1 VKFPQ
6 TLLRREVPTERPTG
20 PGGNHS
26 IFFWNTNFPQQ
37 VSMAR
42 TLAMDCSFLR
52 DTSGLPSVFGFD
64 VAVNGIVQALLREST
79 YERFIFFHPPGQPA
93 PVDLHSRVRA
103 GAELRLEPTT
113 RIQSAIRNGDITAWF
128 QPDTVTEPVNYRT
141 AFSRAPF
148 PFSTMIHIAWS
159 PRLIKTQ
166 FLWLLLDGFGPCD
179 SFICTS
185 RAVREVVRNTL
196 DYIEE
201 EMNAST
207 GAKLRYQ
214 GRLDVLPLGVDTDRF
229 APLPK
234 AEVRRELGWPEDA
247 FFILWLGRFS
257 VVDKTDL
264 LPALR
269 VFRRLVQANP
279 GRQLRFVLAGNDRR
293 DIPFVPSMHEF
304 IATMGLTEN
313 VRILENAPQE
323 TRHKLFAA
331 ADVFTSPIDNLQETF
346 GITPLEAMAA
356 GTPQIVSDWDG
367 YRDTVV
373 DGVTGYRIPTYWSN
387 CDGDDQTD
395 YGIGGFG
402 YQGFLFSQTVA
413 IDLREYEAAIQRLI
427 DDPGLLKAMS
437 VASRERATHLFGWKP
452 VIQAYEELWTE
463 LTDTAQRLSSS
474 DLPSAPFVRS
484 KVCRRFA
491 PFPTAILDGSESIRI
506 SEDGRRLI
514 AGRDPFPWHSP
525 LEKNLINAEAMLSFL
540 ASVEQVPG
548 TIEDAVE
555 QLTGKNSK
563 HRPAML
569 RMVMWGFKHGL
580 LECSV
585 SAQADPVPGFAGVAH
600 KQSVG

>member
-1 VKFPQ
+1 
-6 TLLRREVPTERPTG
+6 
-20 PGGNHS
+20 
-26 IFFWNTNFPQQ
+26 
-37 VSMAR
+37 MAC

-64 VAVNGIVQALLREST
+64 VAMNGIVQALLRDST
-79 YERFIFFHPPGQPA
+79 YDRFIFFHPPGQPA
-93 PVDLHSRVRA
+93 PVELKSRVRA

-113 RIQSAIRNGDITAWF
+113 RIQSAIRNGEITAWF

-141 AFSRAPF
+141 VFARRPF

-159 PRLIKTQ
+159 PRLVKTQ

-185 RAVREVVRNTL
+185 RAVRDVVRNTL
-196 DYIEE
+196 DYISE
-201 EMNAST
+201 EMQAST
-207 GAKLRYQ
+207 GATLRYQ

-234 AEVRRELGWPEDA
+234 TEVRRELGWPEDA
-247 FFILWLGRFS
+247 FIILWLGRFS

-279 GRQLRFVLAGNDRR
+279 RRHLRFVLAGNDRR

-313 VRILENAPQE
+313 VRILQNTPQE

-346 GITPLEAMAA
+346 GITPVEAMAA

-413 IDLREYEAAIQRLI
+413 IDLREYEAAVQRLI
-427 DDPGLLKAMS
+427 DDPGLLKTMS
-437 VASRERATHLFGWKP
+437 AASRERALRVFGWKP
-452 VIQAYEELWTE
+452 VIQGYEDLWAE
-463 LTDTAQRLSSS
+463 LTGVAQRLHPSA
-474 DLPSAPFVRS
+474 LPAAPFVRS
-484 KVCRRFA
+484 EICRRFA
-491 PFPTAILDGSESIRI
+491 PFPTAVLEGSESIRI

-514 AGRDPFPWHSP
+514 ARNDPFPWHSP
-525 LEKNLINAEAMLSFL
+525 LEKNLVDADAMLAFL
-540 ASVEQVPG
+540 GSVERFPG
-548 TIEDAVE
+548 TIEEIVE
-555 QLTGKNSK
+555 QLTGKNLAL
-563 HRPAML
+563 RPAVQ

-585 SAQADPVPGFAGVAH
+585 SAKADPQPGFTATAQ
-600 KQSVG
+600 KQIVG